1 MTGAGD
7 LFSSPQPVMETQ
19 STLSLLGALRGLP
32 AEVRRRPW
40 RRPGFPHP
48 LAAKLMLALWVRLT
62 RAHERVGIR
71 RSCCCRFFFLKGSAT
86 RYTVN
91 TSSFSIYLPG
101 RRININDIAGGAS
114 LMRAGRL

>member
-19 STLSLLGALRGLP
+19 STLSLLGGVAGP
-32 AEVRRRPW
+32 PRRRGCAGDLGAGQGE
-40 RRPGFPHP
+40 GFPHP

-71 RSCCCRFFFLKGSAT
+71 RSCCCRFFFLKRVGNSLYCEYIKFQHLSA
-86 RYTVN
+86 RQKN
-91 TSSFSIYLPG
+91 
-101 RRININDIAGGAS
+101 
-114 LMRAGRL
+114 